1 MTWGAKYL
9 SGLSLNRHLAPVL
22 SVVFAGVLVSTLVA
36 YFSTRDTMEGLALGQ
51 TRQTLGFLNREIRS
65 RVKELTSRLELWSQ
79 EELYVLALEDSYLGE
94 SARTEATRRMAARVK
109 DSSFDRVFLVR
120 PNGVI
125 VTASNPDMVG
135 RFTVG
140 DRNYFQTALAGE
152 VNMETLAAGRHSNVP
167 MLVIAAPVRAGG
179 GVLAG
184 VIAVAMETARFAEDL
199 PLGTFAHKTGVSYL
213 LDTTGRVLAAPP
225 GCEADHPWPDWRMDQ
240 VRQSAASGG
249 PAHFR
254 EGGVERVL
262 MAEANAET
270 GWYLVLSA
278 DEDELMRPA
287 ARMAWM
293 TGGVSLATLALV
305 ALALA
310 ALGRAMAGLRQS
322 EEKFSRIFLY
332 SPDSILLA
340 DMETGRL
347 VDVNETF
354 ITRTGYSREE
364 VLGKTSAEFQIYVDL
379 RDREEFH
386 GRLRR
391 DGHVEHFEC
400 LARYKDGSIANCA
413 LSGQVVIIDNRRHL
427 MTIVRDVTEVKR
439 MQEMMVQTE
448 KMLSVGGI
456 AAGIAHEINNPL
468 GIVLQASQNL
478 VQRTR
483 PDFRKNLEVA
493 EKLGLDMQ
501 LLDQYMKVRKL
512 DVFIEDIQSAAS
524 RASAI
529 IRHMLDFSRRSESR
543 RTVCDIRTIADSALN
558 LASNDY
564 DLKKSYDFKKIEI
577 MRDYPPDLPDVGCTS
592 TEIEQVLLNVL
603 RNAAQA
609 MAQASP
615 PVAAPR
621 IAVRIREL
629 ADRVRIEIE
638 DNGPGVPEA
647 IRKRIFEPF
656 FTTKQPGI
664 GTGLGLSVSYFIV
677 TKGHGGRMTI
687 KTGRDGGA
695 VFCIELPTDERL
707 EV

>member
-1 MTWGAKYL
+1 MTWGAKFL
-9 SGLSLNRHLAPVL
+9 SAFSLNRHLAPVL
-22 SVVFAGVLVSTLVA
+22 SVVFAGVLISTLVA

-51 TRQTLGFLNREIRS
+51 TRQTLGFLNREITSQVRDT
-65 RVKELTSRLELWSQ
+65 TSRLTRWSQ
-79 EELYVLALEDSYLGE
+79 EELYVLALEDSLLGQ
-94 SARTEATRRMAARVK
+94 SARTEAARRMAARVTG
-109 DSSFDRVFLVR
+109 SSFDRVFLIR

-125 VTASNPDMVG
+125 LTASNPDMVG

-140 DRNYFQTALAGE
+140 DRGYFQKALAGE
-152 VNMETLAAGRHSNVP
+152 INMETLAAGRHSNVP
-167 MLVIAAPVRAGG
+167 MLVTAAPIRTGD
-179 GVLAG
+179 GVIAG

-225 GCEADHPWPDWRMDQ
+225 AFKADNPWPDWRMDQ
-240 VRQSAASGG
+240 VRQSAASGEA
-249 PAHFR
+249 AHFR
-254 EGGVERVL
+254 EADVERVL
-262 MAEANAET
+262 MAETNTET

-278 DEDELMRPA
+278 DEAELMHPA
-287 ARMAWM
+287 IRMAWM

-310 ALGRAMAGLRQS
+310 ALGRAMAVLRQS

-340 DMETGRL
+340 DMETGRI

-364 VLGKTSAEFQIYVDL
+364 VLGKTSGEISIYVDL
-379 RDREEFH
+379 KDREAFH
-386 GRLRR
+386 ARLRR

-400 LARYKDGSIANCA
+400 LARYKDGSIATSA

-427 MTIVRDVTEVKR
+427 MTMVRDITEIKR

-448 KMLSVGGI
+448 KMISVGGI

-493 EKLGLDMQ
+493 AKLGLDMQ
-501 LLDQYMKVRKL
+501 LFDQYMKLRKL

-543 RTVCDIRTIADSALN
+543 RTVCDIRAIADSALN

-577 MRDYPPDLPDVGCTS
+577 VRDYPPDLPDVGCTA
-592 TEIEQVLLNVL
+592 TEIEQVLLNVF

-609 MAQASP
+609 MAQADP
-615 PVAAPR
+615 PVAAPH
-621 IAVRIREL
+621 IAVRIRGL
-629 ADRVRIEIE
+629 TDRVRIEIE
-638 DNGPGVPEA
+638 DNGPVVPEA

-677 TKGHGGRMTI
+677 TKGHGGRMI
-687 KTGRDGGA
+687 IETGRDGGA